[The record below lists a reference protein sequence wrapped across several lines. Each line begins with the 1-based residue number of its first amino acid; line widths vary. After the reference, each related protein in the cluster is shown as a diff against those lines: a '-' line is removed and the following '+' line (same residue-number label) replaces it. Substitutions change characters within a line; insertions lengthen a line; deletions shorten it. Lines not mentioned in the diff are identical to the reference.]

1 VGKRTRR
8 RNSFGISPVYGRNR
22 QSDELFWRK
31 SGTLHDMPDEPRI
44 RIDAKTFQEP
54 VWKLAETMAQ
64 KVRREGAAYLRGPE
78 HIADDIFVMMR
89 QAIATYNLLF
99 YLNADDRRDNDP
111 YWNNSYGVVSAPL
124 VRSMIDCLY
133 NITAILQDP
142 ETKGPAYRKAGLK
155 KRLGDIE
162 EDRATY
168 DGKANWDEYN
178 AVQLSALDVL
188 IRGSGYTEQEIRAAK
203 SWPTLGMYLQ
213 GNPASFTPHQRF
225 IKTFTH
231 LQWRQYSALAHCGY
245 EGYIGELTPGAYLMI
260 DCLPHDIRPKVNAQ
274 YVDFLTRHTGRAATV
289 LLCISTEIQGYFSF
303 DGANINN
310 RIREMWGALTNLF
323 EAKELYDEHYSAI
336 MKAKGIEAGS
346 SK

>member
-1 VGKRTRR
+1 MA
-8 RNSFGISPVYGRNR
+8 
-22 QSDELFWRK
+22 D
-31 SGTLHDMPDEPRI
+31 DPRI

-64 KVRREGAAYLRGPE
+64 KVKREGPPHLRAPG
-78 HIADDIFVMMR
+78 HVADDIFVMMR

-99 YLNADDRRDNDP
+99 YLNADERRDNDP

-142 ETKGPAYRKAGLK
+142 SEKGPAYRKAGLK
-155 KRLGDIE
+155 KRLTDIE

-168 DGKANWDEYN
+168 AGRANWDEYN
-178 AVQLSALDVL
+178 ALQLSALDGL
-188 IRGSGYTEQEIRAAK
+188 IRGSGYTEPEIRTAK

-213 GNPASFTPHQRF
+213 GKAEGYTPHQRF
-225 IKTFTH
+225 LKTFTH

-245 EGYIGELTPGAYLMI
+245 EGYIGELTPGVYLVM
-260 DCLPHDIRPKVNAQ
+260 DALPHDIRPKMDGH

-289 LLCISTEIQGYFSF
+289 LLCISTEIQAHFRF

-310 RIREMWGALTNLF
+310 RIREMWSALMNLF
-323 EAKELYDEHYSAI
+323 EAKELYDEHYSAL
-336 MKAKGIEAGS
+336 MRAKGIEPLT
-346 SK
+346 